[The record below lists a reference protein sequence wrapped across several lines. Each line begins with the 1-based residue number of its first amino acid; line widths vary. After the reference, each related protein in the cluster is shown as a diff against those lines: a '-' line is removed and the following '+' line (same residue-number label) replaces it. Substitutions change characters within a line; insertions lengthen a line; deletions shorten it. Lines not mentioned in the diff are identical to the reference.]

1 MQTPNATSIMGV
13 FGGLLQH
20 GTSRFRRPTWNSLV
34 SESSFLTFTRQNDGF
49 AIKLV
54 ARVRRARERVY
65 MPGGRGARAAEASFE
80 WHMLHRS

>member
-1 MQTPNATSIMGV
+1 MVACIYAP
-13 FGGLLQH
+13 
-20 GTSRFRRPTWNSLV
+20 R
-34 SESSFLTFTRQNDGF
+34 SSFDLILQRKSSLAWTKLFAVFF